1 MTVAEELKHTPTGT
15 PVHVAGLVTCRQH
28 PGTAKGVIFVTI
40 EDETGQINVVVWKR
54 LSQKQRRPLLAA
66 RLLRVDGT
74 LEREGDVIH
83 LIAGHLTDYSS
94 LIGNLDV
101 HSRDFH

>member
-1 MTVAEELKHTPTGT
+1 
-15 PVHVAGLVTCRQH
+15 
-28 PGTAKGVIFVTI
+28 
-40 EDETGQINVVVWKR
+40 
-54 LSQKQRRPLLAA
+54 
-66 RLLRVDGT
+66 LLRVDGT